1 MNWSP
6 ARVSATGGDQVR
18 PRSNDWLTMTSEFV
32 FALYGLIG
40 AGSTLFRMSDHTTA
54 RCAALVGS
62 AAMLPA
68 AQVRNTLSWYVAWP
82 KATGKSVTPSM
93 VVATFTGAPSA
104 VPVAASTST
113 TS

>member
-6 ARVSATGGDQVR
+6 ARASAEGDDQFR

-32 FALYGLIG
+32 FALYGSLW
-40 AGSTLFRMSDHTTA
+40 AGRVLLRMSDHTTV

-68 AQVRNTLSWYVAWP
+68 AQVRNTLSWYVGRP
-82 KATGKSVTPSM
+82 KATGKSVMPSM
-93 VVATFTGAPSA
+93 VVATFTGAPRA
-104 VPVAASTST
+104 APVVGSTST